1 MKALVI
7 YDTNFGNTKVISET
21 IVKELGKDAKV
32 ISVSDIKAREIKGID
47 LLVAG
52 SPIVGWKPSEKM
64 EAFLATL
71 GKQAVS
77 QFK

>member
-1 MKALVI
+1 MKALVL
-7 YDTNFGNTKVISET
+7 YDTNFGNTKVIAET
-21 IVKELGKDAKV
+21 IAKELWKDTKAMP
-32 ISVSDIKAREIKGID
+32 VSDFDVREIKGID
-47 LLVAG
+47 LLVVG

-64 EAFLATL
+64 VAFLATL

>member
-47 LLVAG
+47 LLVVG

-64 EAFLATL
+64 VAFLATL